1 MSCLRIT
8 PRLHHNFILFP
19 HQAFLLSLYQHFLFI
34 ICSRTCSVKNG
45 SRSISIL
52 NAKNLSSYHKKESL
66 MDTDSLIFSAN
77 QKNCLTGLNKPVFW
91 TPVNWFF
98 QIEIGKEDLTET
110 ETGKMIG
117 PRLEIKSLKSLKF
130 TKIFYALVIHFWP
143 DGPLRTFQRKDGTLL
158 LPNLMTHT

>member
-1 MSCLRIT
+1 
-8 PRLHHNFILFP
+8 
-19 HQAFLLSLYQHFLFI
+19 
-34 ICSRTCSVKNG
+34 
-45 SRSISIL
+45 
-52 NAKNLSSYHKKESL
+52 

-117 PRLEIKSLKSLKF
+117 PRLEIKS
-130 TKIFYALVIHFWP
+130 
-143 DGPLRTFQRKDGTLL
+143 
-158 LPNLMTHT
+158 